1 MSSRDIKLG
10 VAIRHIRKSLN
21 MNQPEFAA
29 ALGFKERGP
38 TVSTWEH
45 GKQTPDRE
53 TLEKIAKLAG
63 TTYAEVFAPLV
74 DGRPEVE
81 AGQGNGRGDARE
93 QPAPQ
98 NTEWLPRLLE
108 LVLTGDYG
116 KDERLELTQQINAA
130 ARMQNALWEAAAA
143 YRRAGAMQLE
153 GGAAL
158 GRASGIEEEAK
169 SASARALS
177 IAPQQPGAAHPP
189 VPTQTPTPTDEGEGE
204 QGGQRKAV

>member
-1 MSSRDIKLG
+1 VIGHDERDRIKRFVDAVGRSPLSPE
-10 VAIRHIRKSLN
+10 AISEAVGGN
-21 MNQPEFAA
+21 PS
-29 ALGFKERGP
+29 GP
-38 TVSTWEH
+38 TI
-45 GKQTPDRE
+45 RR
-53 TLEKIAKLAG
+53 
-63 TTYAEVFAPLV
+63 YM
-74 DGRPEVE
+74 
-81 AGQGNGRGDARE
+81 RGDLPKKRLDPETRRGIDLFLTGRNHSGGDGRE
-93 QPAPQ
+93 QPALQ
-98 NTEWLPRLLE
+98 NAEWLPRLLE

-116 KDERLELTQQINAA
+116 KEERLELTQQINAA

-177 IAPQQPGAAHPP
+177 IAPQQPGAAHPS